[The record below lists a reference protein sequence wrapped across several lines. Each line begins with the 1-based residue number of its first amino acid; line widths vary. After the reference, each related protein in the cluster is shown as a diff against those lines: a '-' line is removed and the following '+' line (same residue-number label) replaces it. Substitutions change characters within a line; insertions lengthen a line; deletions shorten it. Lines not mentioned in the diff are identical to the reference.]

1 MGGLLRAAAGAPLM
15 HPDRMG
21 KSKWVKV
28 LPWYYTAK
36 RRRSRSAERHA
47 AIRSELKAD
56 E

>member
-1 MGGLLRAAAGAPLM
+1 
-15 HPDRMG
+15 MG

-36 RRRSRSAERHA
+36 RRHSRRNERRT